1 MAVSD
6 GNGWVDCTCGGRHW
20 GRNGAAGMFLVAWP
34 ESPDP
39 RLPLPDEALVLL
51 QHRALWSHEGGTWG
65 LPGGARDS
73 HENSVETAVREAMEE
88 TGIDASQATVLGTL
102 HTDHGNWSYDT
113 IVMYVDHTPEPI
125 SNHESEELRWVPV
138 SDIEALPLHSG
149 FAAALPR
156 LTGPPAE
163 L

>member
-1 MAVSD
+1 MAASD
-6 GNGWVDCTCGGRHW
+6 GNGWVECTWRQALGSQWGGRDVP
-20 GRNGAAGMFLVAWP
+20 GGLAGVAR
-34 ESPDP
+34 P
-39 RLPLPDEALVLL
+39 RLPLPDETLVLL

-65 LPGGARDS
+65 LPGGPGTATRARWK
-73 HENSVETAVREAMEE
+73 TAVREAMEE

-149 FAAALPR
+149 FAATLPR